1 MDNNE
6 RTDQFFRER
15 LSVYEEMPVDQ
26 VWDKIASHLE
36 MEKRKKLIYLFLRI
50 AAGMTLLFSL
60 GLGYHLIYKSGNQK
74 AEAVITKPS
83 VSEKSIIAP
92 SNVEK
97 ASNES
102 NNQSLIA
109 SDKFR
114 KNESKSLQ
122 KNDNHT
128 YLLNDNHTYTYNAT
142 HSDTEKP
149 VLYQHE
155 HARAFPVSG
164 TCPSQAWLSPAFTR
178 GNAGTDGCPDCQ
190 IMTKTLLMTGKKII
204 HGCWEVK

>member
-26 VWDKIASHLE
+26 VWDKIASRLE

-74 AEAVITKPS
+74 AEAVITKPP

-92 SNVEK
+92 STVEK
-97 ASNES
+97 TSKES

-122 KNDNHT
+122 KNDYNT

-149 VLYQHE
+149 VLSSMSM
-155 HARAFPVSG
+155 RK
-164 TCPSQAWLSPAFTR
+164 PSLFQVPAPHKLGYRRLSHR
-178 GNAGTDGCPDCQ
+178 GNAGTDSCPNCQ
-190 IMTKTLLMTGKKII
+190 
-204 HGCWEVK
+204 